1 MKGWWEKEDD
11 RSMEKRKLLRKGGKA
26 DSDLL
31 CSAIPGLHQLIEHV
45 TLLRLI
51 VMMMRF
57 NMMMMTSR
65 MVVMTMMVIVMMM
78 RFNMTRM
85 ITVMILMVPHIILKG
100 GVCYLLVAAGAD
112 RCQGRVEILGYMFNF
127 RVLIFHFQLL
137 LEYSD
142 SPV

>member
-1 MKGWWEKEDD
+1 MKSWWEKEDD

-57 NMMMMTSR
+57 N
-65 MVVMTMMVIVMMM
+65 II
-78 RFNMTRM
+78 RM

-100 GVCYLLVAAGAD
+100 RVCYLLVAARAD
-112 RCQGRVEILGYMFNF
+112 CCQGRVEILDTFSIF
-127 RVLIFHFQLL
+127 RF
-137 LEYSD
+137 
-142 SPV
+142 

>member
-1 MKGWWEKEDD
+1 MK
-11 RSMEKRKLLRKGGKA
+11 KRRVVEKGGKA

-51 VMMMRF
+51 VIMLRF
-57 NMMMMTSR
+57 NMRR

-78 RFNMTRM
+78 KFNMMRM

-100 GVCYLLVAAGAD
+100 RVCYLLVAAGAD
-112 RCQGRVEILGYMFNF
+112 CCQGRVGVLDTFSIF
-127 RVLIFHFQLL
+127 RF
-137 LEYSD
+137 
-142 SPV
+142 

>member
-1 MKGWWEKEDD
+1 MK
-11 RSMEKRKLLRKGGKA
+11 KRKLLRKGGKA

-51 VMMMRF
+51 VMMMMRF
-57 NMMMMTSR
+57 NMMVRKRR
-65 MVVMTMMVIVMMM
+65 MVVMVMMVIVMMM

-85 ITVMILMVPHIILKG
+85 ITVMILMVPYIILKG
-100 GVCYLLVAAGAD
+100 RVCYLLVAAGAD
-112 RCQGRVEILGYMFNF
+112 CCQGRVEILGYMFNF